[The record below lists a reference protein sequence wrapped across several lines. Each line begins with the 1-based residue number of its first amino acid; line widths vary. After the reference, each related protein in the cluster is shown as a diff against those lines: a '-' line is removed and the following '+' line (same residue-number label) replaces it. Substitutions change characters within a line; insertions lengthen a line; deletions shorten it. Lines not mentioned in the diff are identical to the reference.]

1 MTMKVVLL
9 TIPLGQATLPHTP
22 VQVWERGLL
31 SKPYGMSTLYR
42 EVERFLSLPLSW
54 ERGLL
59 SKPYGTST
67 LYREVERF
75 HSLPLSWERGPHL
88 QRLALFS
95 TLVDKTSLMYDFFIT
110 ENVKNLGK
118 IVKYSNSTNDT

>member
-22 VQVWERGLL
+22 VQVWERGPHLQRPASAWSPL
-31 SKPYGMSTLYR
+31 NR

-59 SKPYGTST
+59 SKPYGMST
-67 LYREVERF
+67 LYREVER
-75 HSLPLSWERGPHL
+75 S
-88 QRLALFS
+88 Q
-95 TLVDKTSLMYDFFIT
+95 TTV
-110 ENVKNLGK
+110 
-118 IVKYSNSTNDT
+118 IV